1 MNITYHN
8 WEPRICVFFLHV
20 RIACFADT
28 SNSSWWLKDINQL
41 GPQNHNKN
49 LSNQRLRKWVSLLML
64 VAQTVSVVFA
74 MRLSR
79 TLAVEGAWL
88 PIGNIQLLDVVGW
101 LVNQSGG
108 SRCFSLRLNRVYH
121 MHADKMKSGRVDG
134 KIYWTHPKPW
144 KLQMCGGL

>member
-1 MNITYHN
+1 
-8 WEPRICVFFLHV
+8 
-20 RIACFADT
+20 
-28 SNSSWWLKDINQL
+28 L

-88 PIGNIQLLDVVGW
+88 PIGNIQLLDVVG
-101 LVNQSGG
+101 
-108 SRCFSLRLNRVYH
+108 
-121 MHADKMKSGRVDG
+121 
-134 KIYWTHPKPW
+134 
-144 KLQMCGGL
+144 